1 MRTKKAEIA
10 SQKQIGDVEPVIAST
25 DKVPDEVVPVEDISQ
40 VKEYQVFVRFASR
53 ENAENFRFKLKS
65 LGYDNA
71 ELSEVWQ
78 LCPPKLFKTYMSI
91 TESLDAL

>member
-10 SQKQIGDVEPVIAST
+10 NQQQIGDVEPVTVST
-25 DKVPDEVVPVEDISQ
+25 DKVPDEVVPVEDIPK

-53 ENAENFRFKLKS
+53 ENAENFKFKLKS

-71 ELSEVWQ
+71 ELSEV
-78 LCPPKLFKTYMSI
+78 
-91 TESLDAL
+91 

>member
-10 SQKQIGDVEPVIAST
+10 SQKKICDAEPVTVST
-25 DKVPDEVVPVEDISQ
+25 DRVPDEVMQVEDIAQ

-53 ENAENFRFKLKS
+53 ENAENFKFKLKS

-71 ELSEVWQ
+71 ELSEV
-78 LCPPKLFKTYMSI
+78 
-91 TESLDAL
+91 

>member
-10 SQKQIGDVEPVIAST
+10 SQKKIGDVEPVTVST
-25 DKVPDEVVPVEDISQ
+25 ERVTDEVVPVEDIPQ

-53 ENAENFRFKLKS
+53 ENAENFKFKLKS

-71 ELSEVWQ
+71 ELSEV
-78 LCPPKLFKTYMSI
+78 
-91 TESLDAL
+91 

>member
-10 SQKQIGDVEPVIAST
+10 SQKQISDAEQVTVST
-25 DKVPDEVVPVEDISQ
+25 DIVHDEVVPVEDIPQ

-53 ENAENFRFKLKS
+53 ENAENFKFKLKS

-71 ELSEVWQ
+71 ELSEV
-78 LCPPKLFKTYMSI
+78 
-91 TESLDAL
+91 

>member
-1 MRTKKAEIA
+1 MRTKKAESA
-10 SQKQIGDVEPVIAST
+10 NQKQISDAEPVIVST
-25 DKVPDEVVPVEDISQ
+25 DKVPDEVVPVEDIPQ

-71 ELSEVWQ
+71 ELSEV
-78 LCPPKLFKTYMSI
+78 
-91 TESLDAL
+91 

>member
-10 SQKQIGDVEPVIAST
+10 NQKQIGDAEPVTVST
-25 DKVPDEVVPVEDISQ
+25 DKVPDEVAPVEDISQ

-71 ELSEVWQ
+71 ELSEV
-78 LCPPKLFKTYMSI
+78 
-91 TESLDAL
+91 

>member
-10 SQKQIGDVEPVIAST
+10 SQQQIVDAEPVIVST
-25 DKVPDEVVPVEDISQ
+25 EKVPDEVVSVEDIPQ

-53 ENAENFRFKLKS
+53 ENAENFKFKLKS

-71 ELSEVWQ
+71 ELSEV
-78 LCPPKLFKTYMSI
+78 
-91 TESLDAL
+91 

>member
-10 SQKQIGDVEPVIAST
+10 SQKKICDAEPVTVST
-25 DKVPDEVVPVEDISQ
+25 DRVPDEVMQVEDIPQ

-53 ENAENFRFKLKS
+53 ENAENFKFKLKS

-71 ELSEVWQ
+71 ELSEV
-78 LCPPKLFKTYMSI
+78 
-91 TESLDAL
+91 

>member
-10 SQKQIGDVEPVIAST
+10 SQQQIVDAEPVIVST
-25 DKVPDEVVPVEDISQ
+25 EKVPDEVVSVEDIPQ
-40 VKEYQVFVRFASR
+40 VKEYRVFVRFANR

-71 ELSEVWQ
+71 ELSEV
-78 LCPPKLFKTYMSI
+78 
-91 TESLDAL
+91 